1 MGNLKRIKSWIAN
14 PNEYTRR
21 KPLKWYS
28 LMYLK
33 GRQRRLRR
41 LNKGFKEITPRV
53 RISKIIAYV
62 GSLAKFKIKS

>member
-1 MGNLKRIKSWIAN
+1 
-14 PNEYTRR
+14 
-21 KPLKWYS
+21 
-28 LMYLK
+28 MYLK